1 MTTPWSV
8 VSDPAARIGLGL
20 FMNAPG
26 IVVLWLVARVFRR
39 RAWLS
44 GAIAASLFARPV
56 LYTTAAIAGSVQAL
70 GFALIGTRF
79 EGVSR
84 VITIYPGSAVFYLV
98 PRAIS
103 DLMPELVLGFIG
115 ATSALFSS
123 GVAAWLVATS
133 AFRLSTALRAA

>member
-1 MTTPWSV
+1 V
-8 VSDPAARIGLGL
+8 
-20 FMNAPG
+20 
-26 IVVLWLVARVFRR
+26 
-39 RAWLS
+39 
-44 GAIAASLFARPV
+44 
-56 LYTTAAIAGSVQAL
+56 AIAGIVQAL

-84 VITIYPGSAVFYLV
+84 VITIYPSSAVFYLV

-115 ATSALFSS
+115 ATSALFFSV
-123 GVAAWLVATS
+123 VAAWLVATS